1 MAGLSRYIVIRASL
15 IVPTIL
21 ILYTFV
27 FILLRVLPGDPILAV
42 VGTRYIP
49 PAQLEEMR
57 RMAGL
62 DKPILVQYFDYLLGV
77 ILRGDFGKTLASP
90 VGKPVSEY
98 LWERLPATIEL
109 TIASFIV
116 ASLIGFITGVGGAL
130 RRGSRLDT
138 LIRIYSILTYTL
150 FIPVL
155 GMGLQYLLG
164 LKLKL
169 FYISGR
175 LSPGI
180 HVPKV
185 TGLLLLDSLLAGDLS
200 AFTDALRH
208 IVLPSLTLGIVLSGA
223 YTRLIRN
230 NLIEVL
236 NSDFIRAYRAR
247 GIPDH
252 RVTMY
257 AIKNAFIPVVTYMGL
272 QIAMLLG
279 GAILTETTF
288 SWPGLGRFIYERIEY
303 RDYSS
308 IQGAVILFA
317 FIVGLMNLVVDI
329 MYALIDPRVKY

>member
-1 MAGLSRYIVIRASL
+1 MAGLGRYIIVRASL

-49 PAQLEEMR
+49 PARLEELR

-62 DKPILVQYFDYLLGV
+62 DKPIPVQYFDYLLGV
-77 ILRGDFGKTLASP
+77 ILRGDFGKTRASP

-98 LWERLPATIEL
+98 LWERLPATVEL

-116 ASLIGFITGVGGAL
+116 ASLIGFMTGVVGAL
-130 RRGSRLDT
+130 RRASKLDT
-138 LIRIYSILTYTL
+138 SIRIYSILTYTL

-155 GMGLQYLLG
+155 GMGLQYFLG

-175 LSPGI
+175 LSAGVY
-180 HVPKV
+180 VPRL
-185 TGLLLLDSLLAGDLS
+185 TGLVLLDSLLVGDLS
-200 AFTDALRH
+200 AFIDALRH
-208 IVLPSLTLGIVLSGA
+208 IALPSLTLGIVLSGA

-247 GIPDH
+247 GIPSH
-252 RVTMY
+252 RVTIY

-303 RDYSS
+303 RDYAS

-317 FIVGLMNLVVDI
+317 FIVGLMNLLVDI
-329 MYALIDPRVKY
+329 VYALIDPRVKY